1 MSKEHT
7 TEHLRA
13 ELKSL
18 SDTLEEVLSSS
29 GEKSKEE
36 LSKIRSKAEQALKQS
51 RYRLGETG
59 DAIAKQTRVAA
70 ARADEYVRENPW
82 TGVGIGAAIG
92 VVLGGSAV
100 ASLIMADTHHAQG
113 PGKSV
118 LGIGQR
124 IVSIM
129 VEMVETRLR
138 LAVVELEEEKANLF
152 QLLLMLGL
160 TMLFAAFGLMSL
172 MVLIIWAV
180 DPQYRLNAMIATTVV
195 LLLLALIG
203 GIWTL
208 RKSRK
213 STLLRH
219 TRHELANDRQLLE
232 EESREQ

>member
-82 TGVGIGAAIG
+82 TGVGIGAAVG
-92 VVLGGSAV
+92 LVLG
-100 ASLIMADTHHAQG
+100 
-113 PGKSV
+113 
-118 LGIGQR
+118 
-124 IVSIM
+124 
-129 VEMVETRLR
+129 
-138 LAVVELEEEKANLF
+138 
-152 QLLLMLGL
+152 
-160 TMLFAAFGLMSL
+160 
-172 MVLIIWAV
+172 
-180 DPQYRLNAMIATTVV
+180 V
-195 LLLLALIG
+195 LL
-203 GIWTL
+203 
-208 RKSRK
+208 
-213 STLLRH
+213 
-219 TRHELANDRQLLE
+219 TRR
-232 EESREQ
+232 

>member
-70 ARADEYVRENPW
+70 ADEYVRENPW

-92 VVLGGSAV
+92 VVLG
-100 ASLIMADTHHAQG
+100 
-113 PGKSV
+113 
-118 LGIGQR
+118 
-124 IVSIM
+124 
-129 VEMVETRLR
+129 
-138 LAVVELEEEKANLF
+138 
-152 QLLLMLGL
+152 
-160 TMLFAAFGLMSL
+160 
-172 MVLIIWAV
+172 
-180 DPQYRLNAMIATTVV
+180 V
-195 LLLLALIG
+195 LL
-203 GIWTL
+203 
-208 RKSRK
+208 SR
-213 STLLRH
+213 R
-219 TRHELANDRQLLE
+219 
-232 EESREQ
+232 

>member
-36 LSKIRSKAEQALKQS
+36 LSKIRSKAELALKQS